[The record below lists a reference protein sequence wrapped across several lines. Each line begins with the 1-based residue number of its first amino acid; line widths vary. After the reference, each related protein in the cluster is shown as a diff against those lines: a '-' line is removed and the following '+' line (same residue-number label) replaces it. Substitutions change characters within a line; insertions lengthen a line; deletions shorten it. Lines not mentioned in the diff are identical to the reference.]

1 MLENEAYASFL
12 RCSVAVHSG
21 WPEFRI
27 CGGKSSFCGLEGAG
41 AGSHGATCRNC
52 DKATFPPS
60 GRLPFEKLDRA
71 RNDDYDIRKEGPQ
84 TRAAA
89 AVPGRGRVS
98 LFSHHYA
105 GNTSARS
112 NPVWLI

>member
-1 MLENEAYASFL
+1 MLGCQCTPVAGVSHLRQANQAS
-12 RCSVAVHSG
+12 VDWKAQ
-21 WPEFRI
+21 
-27 CGGKSSFCGLEGAG
+27 G

>member
-1 MLENEAYASFL
+1 MLENEAFASFL

-41 AGSHGATCRNC
+41 AGSHVATCRNC

-71 RNDDYDIRKEGPQ
+71 RNDDYDVRKVGTQ
-84 TRAAA
+84 TRAAL

-98 LFSHHYA
+98 LFSHHHDR
-105 GNTSARS
+105 NIRARF
-112 NPVWLI
+112 NFVRLI

>member
-1 MLENEAYASFL
+1 MHGCSALLTTGVSSLRRQIKVLPIGRTVRDIVRHHRPQLRQATFL
-12 RCSVAVHSG
+12 R
-21 WPEFRI
+21 F
-27 CGGKSSFCGLEGAG
+27 
-41 AGSHGATCRNC
+41 
-52 DKATFPPS
+52 

-71 RNDDYDIRKEGPQ
+71 QNDDYDIREGRPQ

-105 GNTSARS
+105 RSTNARF